1 MSRLSTIKILRRC
14 FPFAVFFLAVFVA
27 SGSLSFGEEK
37 LLETKGPVV
46 ITSSTLTADN
56 KARTALFEG
65 SVVAKTETMTIF
77 SKKMLV
83 SYTEGG
89 RITKIEATGDV
100 KVIKGE
106 RVITSDEATYFA
118 DEEKVVFTGQPKAVE
133 GPNLVTGTKIIYMMK
148 DDRSLV
154 ENSKVFMERSSKSR

>member
-1 MSRLSTIKILRRC
+1 MSKRPSIDILKRAVP
-14 FPFAVFFLAVFVA
+14 FFAVLLAVSMA
-27 SGSLSFGEEK
+27 AGSPAFAQEK
-37 LLETKGPVV
+37 LMETKGPVV

-65 SVVAKTETMTIF
+65 SVVAKTESMTIF

-83 SYTEGG
+83 SYTENGK
-89 RITKIEATGDV
+89 ITKIEATGDV
-100 KVIKGE
+100 KVMKGD

-154 ENSKVFMERSSKSR
+154 ENSKVFMERSPRNR

>member
-1 MSRLSTIKILRRC
+1 MSKLSSIKIPKRFSPLV
-14 FPFAVFFLAVFVA
+14 AIFLVVMGA
-27 SGSLSFGEEK
+27 SGSRSFGEDR
-37 LLETKGPVV
+37 LLETKGPVI

-77 SKKMLV
+77 SEKMRV
-83 SYTEGG
+83 YYTESG
-89 RITKIEATGDV
+89 RITKIEASGGV
-100 KVIKGE
+100 KLIKGE

-118 DEEKVVFTGQPKAVE
+118 DEEKVVFTGHPKAVE
-133 GPNLVTGTKIIYMMK
+133 GTNMVTGTKMIYMMK

-154 ENSKVFMERSSKSR
+154 ENSKAFMERSSKSP